1 VDTYVGLLRGINV
14 GGHNQI
20 KMAALRDMLGGL
32 GHQDV
37 VTYIQSGNVVFDTD
51 GDPPDIVRSI
61 ETAIETEF
69 GLDIAIVLRTPGE
82 LAAAA
87 EANPYAARADSARV
101 AIAFLKEPPGPDRA
115 SATDPTAHRPDEFEI
130 VGSEVHLHCPDGFG
144 RSKLKNAWLEKE
156 LGVVSTIRG
165 WNTVDRLLTLCRS
178 RTS

>member
-69 GLDIAIVLRTPGE
+69 GLDIAIALRTPGE

-87 EANPYAARADSARV
+87 EANP
-101 AIAFLKEPPGPDRA
+101 FLKEPPGPDRA